1 MNFKDVERTTED
13 GLAAKVF
20 NNTDFGYYKVTID
33 RPARLKAQFTDER
46 IAELRFDKSLKEPM
60 KWAYE
65 TFGEKVYSDIKSLE
79 KEIIEWSEKNGLDLN
94 AKKRKIGRASCRE
107 GVKAK

>member
-1 MNFKDVERTTED
+1 MQAVEKTGEEGIASKLFD
-13 GLAAKVF
+13 
-20 NNTDFGYYKVTID
+20 NSDFGYYKVTID

-65 TFGEKVYSDIKSLE
+65 TFGEKVYTE
-79 KEIIEWSEKNGLDLN
+79 KDKHVTHFFEERFIYW
-94 AKKRKIGRASCRE
+94 
-107 GVKAK
+107 